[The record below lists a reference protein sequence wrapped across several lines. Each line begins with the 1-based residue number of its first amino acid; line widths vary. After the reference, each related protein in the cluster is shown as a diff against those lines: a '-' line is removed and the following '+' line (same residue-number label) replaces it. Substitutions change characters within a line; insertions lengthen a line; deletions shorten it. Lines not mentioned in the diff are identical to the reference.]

1 MCKDFDEC
9 VLQDDCV
16 HPYVESLIRL
26 ELFELADPTIQGQ
39 TSLSVIRNPS
49 S

>member
-26 ELFELADPTIQGQ
+26 ELFELADTFQ
-39 TSLSVIRNPS
+39 TSDFRDNIAPL
-49 S
+49 